1 MYQVIARKYRPQTFA
16 DVVSQ
21 EHVKSTLENA
31 IAQQRIAHGYIFSG
45 QRGTGKTTV
54 ARILARCVNC
64 VQGPT
69 VTPDGVCASCVEIA
83 QGNAPDVIEID
94 AASNRGINE
103 MRELR
108 ENVRYRPVRDRYKV
122 FIIDEAHQITSEA
135 FNALLKTIEEPPSWV
150 IFILCTTEAH
160 KIPATIAS
168 RCQHFSFRSVDF
180 DEVMARMEWICRQ
193 EGIEADS
200 EVLSVLAQA
209 GEGSIRDSLSALDQ
223 AIACCGTKLDAKEV
237 RALLGAFSMDALEA
251 VTQSLAASD
260 SGRMLALV
268 DELERNGHNLQHFSR
283 ELARYFR
290 NLLVAK
296 ISGSDTRLIAAS
308 ANERARF
315 AEISG
320 SFSEEDLTRYLQ
332 LSLDLFKDLQSSLQP
347 RFHLEIGLVK
357 LVQAGRLTSI
367 EEALAALKADGGMGR
382 RWDGETKP
390 DAGARRHAGEAP
402 VSGGDAAQMPNPKS
416 QIANPARPS
425 PFELD
430 RAKKAGRGEPHSI
443 GATALAPEPAAVPAG
458 AIDWREKLH
467 AALVEL
473 EMPFTADAVEHSR
486 VTEAGNVL
494 EFVTPKEF
502 MLSMRAE
509 DISKAVQRISSRP
522 FKIKVTAGEVAPAEK
537 AAAPAGQKPDDAAQ
551 RALENPEVQRFREV
565 FGGEVRAVRDL
576 KKVE

>member
-21 EHVKSTLENA
+21 EHVKTTLENA

-69 VTPDGVCASCVEIA
+69 VAPDGVCSSCVEIA

-135 FNALLKTIEEPPSWV
+135 FNALLKTIEEPPAWV

-180 DEVMARMEWICRQ
+180 DEVVARMDWICRQ
-193 EGIEADS
+193 EGIEAGP

-223 AIACCGTKLDAKEV
+223 AIACCGNKLDPKEV
-237 RALLGAFSMDALEA
+237 RALLGAFSMDALEDA
-251 VTQSLAASD
+251 TQALLASD
-260 SGRMLALV
+260 SKRMLARV
-268 DELERNGHNLQHFSR
+268 DELERNGQNLQHYSR

-296 ISGSDTRLIAAS
+296 IAGSDTRLIAAS
-308 ANERARF
+308 ANERTRF
-315 AEISG
+315 AEISA

-332 LSLDLFKDLQSSLQP
+332 LSLELFKDLQVSLQP
-347 RFHLEIGLVK
+347 RFHLEIGLLK

-367 EEALAALKADGGMGR
+367 EEALAALPRDRETGR
-382 RWDGETKP
+382 RGDGEIKP
-390 DAGARRHAGEAP
+390 TP
-402 VSGGDAAQMPNPKS
+402 SPQPP
-416 QIANPARPS
+416 NPARPS

-430 RAKKAGRGEPHSI
+430 RAKKAGRPEPQSI
-443 GATALAPEPAAVPAG
+443 GATALAPEPAAAPVG
-458 AIDWREKLH
+458 AIDWRDKLC
-467 AALVEL
+467 AALIEL

-486 VTEAGNVL
+486 VTETGNVL
-494 EFVTPKEF
+494 EFVTPKDF
-502 MLSMRAE
+502 MLAMRPE
-509 DISKAVQRISSRP
+509 DISKAVQRVSSRP

-537 AAAPAGQKPDDAAQ
+537 AVAPAGQKLEDAAQ
-551 RALENPEVQRFREV
+551 RALANPEVQRFREV